1 MLNPVTVKPLP
12 TTLASAS
19 GLNAIV
25 IMVVLPTPAVTEL
38 LVLTGFAALRA
49 LRGRYQWSIR
59 NEASTVFTTR

>member
-1 MLNPVTVKPLP
+1 MNPVTVKPLP

-38 LVLTGFAALRA
+38 LVLTGFAAPRA

-59 NEASTVFTTR
+59 NEASTVSATR